1 MQQIWRERLLS
12 LYRNNGS
19 DMNVVKSEVY
29 NCDCLSYMQSLPDK
43 HFDLCI
49 ADPPYGIGEC
59 GEKNHSRSKIAKAKE
74 YAPKNWDF
82 QALPKE
88 YFDEILRVSKRAII
102 WGANHFISRIP
113 YDSSCWIVWD
123 KENGLND
130 FADCELAWTNFPTA
144 VRRFKYRWQG
154 MLQENM
160 KNKEERIHPTQ
171 KPIALYAWILDN
183 YTKEG
188 DKIFEPFLGSGSSRI
203 AAYKKGFDF
212 YACELDKDYY
222 EAQEERF
229 KRECLGEYKQK
240 DGSIVKQLT
249 LF

>member
-1 MQQIWRERLLS
+1 
-12 LYRNNGS
+12 
-19 DMNVVKSEVY
+19 MNVVKSEVY